1 MSDTGYLISEAAKIT
16 EVDAHVLRYWE
27 EELELPIARN
37 KMGHRYYTRQDIQI
51 FQDIK
56 ELKKKG
62 LQLRA
67 IKDVIHRQMEAA
79 GRVEIQPGGSR
90 MAEGRRE
97 FDRIAKQ
104 AAEKEKKPEPA
115 QRAEGRTKTEKEPV
129 KEESRQQQFQ
139 EILARVVKEVIVTS
153 HQEGRYKRLDE
164 AIRRHQET
172 RRMVAVTEEGQK
184 KRRHGKKTKDKNRA
198 EAGRKDG

>member
-1 MSDTGYLISEAAKIT
+1 MSEARYLISEAARMA

-79 GRVEIQPGGSR
+79 GTVEIQPGGSR

-104 AAEKEKKPEPA
+104 AAEKEKKPE
-115 QRAEGRTKTEKEPV
+115 KEAP
-129 KEESRQQQFQ
+129 KEEESRQQQFQ

>member
-1 MSDTGYLISEAAKIT
+1 MSEARYLISEAARMA

-79 GRVEIQPGGSR
+79 GTVEIQPGGSR

-104 AAEKEKKPEPA
+104 AAEKEKKPEPV
-115 QRAEGRTKTEKEPV
+115 QRL
-129 KEESRQQQFQ
+129 SL
-139 EILARVVKEVIVTS
+139 IHI
-153 HQEGRYKRLDE
+153 
-164 AIRRHQET
+164 
-172 RRMVAVTEEGQK
+172 
-184 KRRHGKKTKDKNRA
+184 
-198 EAGRKDG
+198 